1 MLTLVVLLNKG
12 ILCMG
17 STWLDLFYHMQY
29 ADTCLYE
36 VYKKYMV
43 SIRGLCQPEAICIKV
58 HLVL

>member
-1 MLTLVVLLNKG
+1 LLTLVVLLNKG

-36 VYKKYMV
+36 VYKNYMV
-43 SIRGLCQPEAICIKV
+43 SIRGLC
-58 HLVL
+58 